1 MNDNIFS
8 GLEKLGFN
16 DIHNVDLYN
25 TASEKE
31 AKKHME
37 NKLDNNNC
45 KFLYKK
51 EILCP
56 VCNNKFKEKA
66 VKTSAYVM
74 DTKDSDFFIR
84 YRFINP
90 YFYDVWVC
98 PCCGYSAMK
107 ADFLKIKSHEISL
120 VKEKITP
127 RWKKREYPEEFNADI
142 AIERYKLAL
151 LNYYIT
157 ETVSSKKAMACLKLA
172 WMYRLK
178 NLNENENE
186 FLNQALNGFENAFFK
201 ESLPIYGMDRYTTM
215 YLIGEINRRIGNDEK
230 ALLWFSKVI
239 TQPGVK
245 FKLKE
250 LARDQRDLIKA
261 LNR

>member
-1 MNDNIFS
+1 
-8 GLEKLGFN
+8 
-16 DIHNVDLYN
+16 
-25 TASEKE
+25 
-31 AKKHME
+31 
-37 NKLDNNNC
+37 
-45 KFLYKK
+45 
-51 EILCP
+51 
-56 VCNNKFKEKA
+56 
-66 VKTSAYVM
+66 
-74 DTKDSDFFIR
+74 
-84 YRFINP
+84 
-90 YFYDVWVC
+90 
-98 PCCGYSAMK
+98 MK

-157 ETVSSKKAMACLKLA
+157 EGVSSKKAMTCLKLA

-178 NLNENENE
+178 NLNENEKE
-186 FLNQALNGFENAFFK
+186 FLTQALNGFENAFFK

-215 YLIGEINRRIGNDEK
+215 YLIGEVNRRIGNDEK

>member
-16 DIHNVDLYN
+16 DIKNVSLYYID
-25 TASEKE
+25 SEKE
-31 AKKHME
+31 EKKHMG
-37 NKLDNNNC
+37 KDANNRLN
-45 KFLYKK
+45 FLYQKD
-51 EILCP
+51 ITCP
-56 VCNNKFKEKA
+56 VCSNKFKEKA

-107 ADFLKIKSHEISL
+107 SDFLKIKSHEKNLI
-120 VKEKITP
+120 KEKISCK
-127 RWKKREYPEEFNADI
+127 WKKREYPKEYDIAI

-151 LNYYIT
+151 LNYYVR
-157 ETVSSKKAMACLKLA
+157 ETVSSKKAMTCLKLA

-178 NLNENENE
+178 NDDKNETE
-186 FLNQALNGFENAFFK
+186 FLNQALTGFEDAYYK
-201 ESLPIYGMDRYTTM
+201 ECLPIYGMDRYTIT
-215 YLIGEINRRIGNDEK
+215 YLIGELNRRIGNKEK

-239 TQPGVK
+239 THPGVK

-250 LARDQRDLIKA
+250 LARDQRDLIKS
-261 LNR
+261 LNS